1 MAPTRDKREREAS
14 TIAPSLAKAFGAA
27 LRKAR
32 LEASLS
38 QADIAEASGIMHNR
52 ISPIEHGKVDLRL
65 STAGKLARAV
75 GRSVKDLL
83 PD

>member
-1 MAPTRDKREREAS
+1 MAPARGKCEREAS
-14 TIAPSLAKAFGAA
+14 TIAPSLAKAFGTA

>member
-1 MAPTRDKREREAS
+1 MPETPPTKRIRKRKDEPNTAVV
-14 TIAPSLAKAFGAA
+14 FGAA

-38 QADIAEASGIMHNR
+38 QADIAQASGIMPNR
-52 ISPIEHGKVDLRL
+52 ISPIEQGRVDLRL
-65 STAGKLARAV
+65 STARKLAHAV
-75 GRSVKDLL
+75 GRSLRDLV